1 MTGTWFQMQAQ
12 AETQAHDNYDEGKLV
27 AGHLGEGLLQL
38 LGDGLELLLLG
49 DELVLQPVHLL
60 LQLQHGLLSE
70 LSAGLSLPR
79 DSLKNCSEV
88 NCPRQNLPN

>member
-27 AGHLGEGLLQL
+27 SGHLGEGLLQL

-49 DELVLQPVHLL
+49 DQLILQPVHL
-60 LQLQHGLLSE
+60 GNIK
-70 LSAGLSLPR
+70 
-79 DSLKNCSEV
+79 D
-88 NCPRQNLPN
+88 

>member
-27 AGHLGEGLLQL
+27 SGHLGEGLLKL

-49 DELVLQPVHLL
+49 DELVLEPVHLL
-60 LQLQHGLLSE
+60 LQLGDRPLCE
-70 LSAGLSLPR
+70 LSASLSLLR
-79 DSLKNCSEV
+79 EGCHKL
-88 NCPRQNLPN
+88 